1 MLDIDL
7 TEITQELEVES
18 LTFSYVLKKSLLP
31 DGISLILQ
39 QQETGFSL
47 TIQLKEIDETLSVT
61 KFSLT
66 EESNLEQKSL
76 SLYDTAIVEI
86 ALQALDLLFII
97 ADHED
102 QSEITFAITKNEAIH
117 LSAFACFFDAHFALQ
132 TTSQD
137 YDVFVNKTELLKTTV
152 RRELWQRQGHDRY
165 LRHYLQNRQKGQV
178 FSEVKFISTQPQ
190 LSNVIAFPL

>member
-1 MLDIDL
+1 
-7 TEITQELEVES
+7 V
-18 LTFSYVLKKSLLP
+18 
-31 DGISLILQ
+31 
-39 QQETGFSL
+39 
-47 TIQLKEIDETLSVT
+47 
-61 KFSLT
+61 
-66 EESNLEQKSL
+66 
-76 SLYDTAIVEI
+76 VEI
-86 ALQALDLLFII
+86 AVQALDLLFMV
-97 ADHED
+97 ADHAD
-102 QSEITFAITKNEAIH
+102 QPEIAFTISKDEAML